1 MEQYTDDERVED
13 LKKWWRDNGLSIIAG
28 IVLGVAAIFGWR
40 YWNTYR
46 DTQAEQAS
54 LRYDAFIK
62 AVEKPDNH
70 QARQSGQALLA
81 DFPGSPYAALTALRL
96 AKLAMDGGDNTTAIQ
111 QLQWVIDNTKLAELG
126 DIARLRLARI
136 WFVTDQLSDA
146 KKLLDTVNTA
156 SLTMELEELRG
167 DIYLAGNDTAK
178 ARAAY
183 TAALA
188 AGGANRI
195 LQIKLDNL
203 AVPTADTVITA
214 PAPPPP
220 VAHTPT
226 ALAPEAA
233 PTPESTPELPVPAA
247 KPVPEPVSAAP
258 AVGSAPEPAVTEPA
272 PVQEPVAAEP
282 AAEPV
287 AAKPA
292 LAEPEPATKPAL
304 EPVATEPAPA
314 EAAPKPTEPAEAEP
328 APAEAA
334 PKPAEVEPA
343 SVESTL
349 KPAVIEPAP
358 APAPVESVPA
368 TGPAPISPVSTSGPP
383 S

>member
-46 DTQAEQAS
+46 DTEAEQAS
-54 LRYDAFIK
+54 LSYDAFIK
-62 AVEKPDNH
+62 AVEEPDNH

-81 DFPGSPYAALTALRL
+81 ASPGSPYAALTALRL
-96 AKLAMDGGDNTTAIQ
+96 AKLAMDSGDSTTAIQ
-111 QLQWVIDNTKLAELG
+111 QLQWVIDHTKLAELG

-136 WFVTDQLSDA
+136 WFATDQLSDA
-146 KKLLDTVNTA
+146 KKLLDTINTA
-156 SLTMELEELRG
+156 SLTTELEELRG
-167 DIYLAGNDTAK
+167 DIYLASNDTAK

-188 AGGANRI
+188 AGSANRI

-220 VAHTPT
+220 VANTPT
-226 ALAPEAA
+226 ALAPEAT

-247 KPVPEPVSAAP
+247 KPVPEPISAAP
-258 AVGSAPEPAVTEPA
+258 ASVGSAPESGVTEPA

-282 AAEPV
+282 AQEPV

-292 LAEPEPATKPAL
+292 PAEPEPATKPAL
-304 EPVATEPAPA
+304 EPA
-314 EAAPKPTEPAEAEP
+314 EAKP

-368 TGPAPISPVSTSGPP
+368 TGPAPISPASTSGPP